1 MKRCESTLFS
11 VGGYGVQKKGQ
22 QESKIEKEIEIVK
35 VERVRNERRV
45 C

>member
-1 MKRCESTLFS
+1 MSQHCFLL
-11 VGGYGVQKKGQ
+11 VGMVFKKKGQ

-35 VERVRNERRV
+35 VERVRDERRV

>member
-11 VGGYGVQKKGQ
+11 VGGYGVQKKK
-22 QESKIEKEIEIVK
+22 ESKIEKEIEIVK
-35 VERVRNERRV
+35 VERVRDERRV